1 VLGIVAPAAVLLGVR
16 WRMVVRVYVVVRVCS
31 MAAARQAVHLRS
43 GLLVVHHPS
52 CGGDGALLPSYCLVM
67 PHNARGFHLEE

>member
-1 VLGIVAPAAVLLGVR
+1 MLGIVAPAAVLLGVR

-43 GLLVVHHPS
+43 GLLVVHSPDGGG
-52 CGGDGALLPSYCLVM
+52 GGDLLPGYFLVM
-67 PHNARGFHLEE
+67 PHNARGVHREG